1 MASTHKSSLHGEP
14 EIFAAPA
21 PSRLQR
27 PLTAEEKLEQTKF
40 DIESS
45 PKSSEWGDAS
55 AAAQQ
60 NGTYVEEKGGIL
72 AKLRN
77 MEATM
82 DRKLGIESHAIERKL
97 PEDRT
102 SLTWKDSLTM
112 ASLWASGTMN
122 LSCFAT
128 GFLGWKFGLDLK

>member
-1 MASTHKSSLHGEP
+1 MATTHNPSHGEP
-14 EIFAAPA
+14 EIFTSP
-21 PSRLQR
+21 PPPKPQR
-27 PLTAEEKLEQTKF
+27 PLTAEEKLAQTKF

-55 AAAQQ
+55 ANQR
-60 NGTYVEEKGGIL
+60 NETYIKEEGGIL
-72 AKLRN
+72 ARLREL
-77 MEATM
+77 EATM